1 MKAAGLSLNLLEYWI
16 LVAVRLPDA
25 QSGASTN
32 YLHRTP
38 GDGPLLG
45 RPPFLKRYATGS
57 SLSKKPASATH
68 SPSRNCGPG
77 NGILSG
83 TASMGCTRR
92 ECSFI
97 GKMTS
102 RRCSRAQPLNTL
114 LTEKASPLRQSANV
128 IRASSAWA
136 RGGGRARARRD
147 QLARPA
153 PFRGMRCKV
162 RRLVLTSLSV
172 RAHRLAWDG
181 DGWFLYASLT
191 FGGLRAVHPASLSE
205 QSEERRPDPNAQ
217 HLAGVN
223 HAR

>member
-1 MKAAGLSLNLLEYWI
+1 MKAAGLNLNLLEYWI

-45 RPPFLKRYATGS
+45 RPLFLKRYATGS

-68 SPSRNCGPG
+68 CPSRNCGPG

-128 IRASSAWA
+128 IRVCRLGQRGRTRQSPSRSAGAS
-136 RGGGRARARRD
+136 
-147 QLARPA
+147 
-153 PFRGMRCKV
+153 C
-162 RRLVLTSLSV
+162 SLP
-172 RAHRLAWDG
+172 R
-181 DGWFLYASLT
+181 
-191 FGGLRAVHPASLSE
+191 
-205 QSEERRPDPNAQ
+205 
-217 HLAGVN
+217 
-223 HAR
+223 HAMQG

>member
-1 MKAAGLSLNLLEYWI
+1 M
-16 LVAVRLPDA
+16 
-25 QSGASTN
+25 
-32 YLHRTP
+32 
-38 GDGPLLG
+38 
-45 RPPFLKRYATGS
+45 KRYATGS

-147 QLARPA
+147 QPARPA
-153 PFRGMRCKV
+153 PLPRHAFQSSTVLYLGVDRLGGSRASFGMGRAIGSICMESDVWRPACRSSSIAQRAV
-162 RRLVLTSLSV
+162 RRAPT
-172 RAHRLAWDG
+172 
-181 DGWFLYASLT
+181 
-191 FGGLRAVHPASLSE
+191 
-205 QSEERRPDPNAQ
+205 
-217 HLAGVN
+217 
-223 HAR
+223 